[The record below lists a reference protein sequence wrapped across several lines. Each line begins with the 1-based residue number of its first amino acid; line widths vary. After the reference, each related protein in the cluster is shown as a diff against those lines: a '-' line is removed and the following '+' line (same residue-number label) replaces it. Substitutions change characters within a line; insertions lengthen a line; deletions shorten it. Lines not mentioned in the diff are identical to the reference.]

1 MRNLWSCLGVLVL
14 VASCATPEPTTLP
27 VTPYQTSGVEQFFLP
42 ELPSWANGN
51 VNAACMRDVSI
62 RFLDHAPLEKL
73 HALDFRQR
81 VEVQT
86 QFNRKW
92 RERYS
97 SQTKSLSPQEEA
109 VLLLETLEQVKG
121 GLTELKYPSTGPI
134 HLVWWDQVSVRAHA
148 QAWLTKLADEGS
160 PIVLVSLCR
169 DSVALEA
176 WVLEQK
182 LDELGLFTFGAESL
196 TPFDADGSP
205 RPGPVAPLS
214 SFFSIER
221 STIWVVGTAPA
232 EFPTGYNIR
241 NVEE

>member
-1 MRNLWSCLGVLVL
+1 MRNLWSLLGVLVL
-14 VASCATPEPTTLP
+14 VVSCATPAPTNLP

-97 SQTKSLSPQEEA
+97 AETKSLSPQEEA

-121 GLTELKYPSTGPI
+121 GLTELRYPSTGPI
-134 HLVWWDQVSVRAHA
+134 HLVWWDQLYLRANA
-148 QAWLTKLADEGS
+148 PSWLAKLADEGT

-169 DSVALEA
+169 DGLALEK
-176 WVLEQK
+176 WVAEQK
-182 LDELGLFTFGAESL
+182 LDELGLFYFGAESL
-196 TPFDADGSP
+196 APYDADGSQ
-205 RPGPVAPLS
+205 RPGPVAPLNT
-214 SFFSIER
+214 FFSIDR
-221 STIWVVGTAPA
+221 STIWVVGTAPS
-232 EFPTGYNIR
+232 EFPAGYNIR

>member
-1 MRNLWSCLGVLVL
+1 MRKHCRWLSILALAV
-14 VASCATPEPTTLP
+14 SCASPEPTTLS

-51 VNAACMRDVSI
+51 VNAGCRRDVSI

-73 HALDFRQR
+73 HALDYRQR

-97 SQTKSLSPQEEA
+97 AQTRSLSPQEEA

-121 GLTELKYPSTGPI
+121 GLAELKYPSTGPI
-134 HLVWWDQVSVRAHA
+134 HLVWWDQLSVRANA
-148 QAWLTKLADEGS
+148 LAWLTKLADEGN
-160 PIVLVSLCR
+160 PVVLVSLCR

-176 WVLEQK
+176 WVATQK
-182 LDELGLFTFGAESL
+182 LDELGLFVFGAESL
-196 TPFDADGSP
+196 VPFDADGAP
-205 RPGPVAPLS
+205 RAGPVAPLS
-214 SFFSIER
+214 TFFSIDR